1 MPLLPASML
10 PAMAASGARTVAQMR
25 DQRRVLLI
33 AAPAADDP
41 RLRAQ
46 RATLASWSKGATDR
60 DVIVVELVGRTTS
73 GAADDPASLRARFH
87 LLPSSFA
94 VVLIGKDGHEAYRSA
109 APVTAQM
116 LQGTIDAMPMRR
128 AGQR

>member
-1 MPLLPASML
+1 MPVLPAIVT
-10 PAMAASGARTVAQMR
+10 AASSTAPTVAQMR
-25 DQRRVLLI
+25 NRRRVLVI

-46 RATLASWSKGATDR
+46 RATLASWSEGAADR
-60 DVIVVELVGRTTS
+60 DLAVVELVGRTIS
-73 GAADDPASLRARFH
+73 GAADDAASLRARFH

-94 VVLIGKDGHEAYRSA
+94 VVLVGKDGREAYRSA
-109 APVTAQM
+109 TPVTAQM

-128 AGQR
+128 AGRR